1 MELLTTLGPLVLG
14 VLSWCLGGAALAT
27 RRKSLSMLSLASC
40 AAALLLALLYYHT
53 ELMTGDVA
61 ALLDTSDAMAACA
74 AVLLGV
80 TLVLNAGVFFLSR
93 RRDRS

>member
-14 VLSWCLGGAALAT
+14 VLAWCLGGAALAT

-40 AAALLLALLYYHT
+40 AVALLLALLYYHT

-61 ALLDTSDAMAACA
+61 ALLDTSDAMAWCA
-74 AVLLGV
+74 AVLLVV
-80 TLVLNAGVFFLSR
+80 TLALNAAVLLRAR
-93 RRDRS
+93 R

>member
-14 VLSWCLGGAALAT
+14 VLAWCLGGAALAT

-40 AAALLLALLYYHT
+40 AVALLLALLYYHT

-61 ALLDTSDAMAACA
+61 ALLDTSVAMPWSPSF
-74 AVLLGV
+74 LLGV
-80 TLVLNAGVFFLSR
+80 SLALSPTVLLRAR
-93 RRDRS
+93 R

>member
-14 VLSWCLGGAALAT
+14 VLAWCLGGAALAT
-27 RRKSLSMLSLASC
+27 RRKSLSMPSLASC
-40 AAALLLALLYYHT
+40 AVALLLALLYYHT

-61 ALLDTSDAMAACA
+61 ALLDTSDAMAWCA

-80 TLVLNAGVFFLSR
+80 TLALNAAVLLRAR
-93 RRDRS
+93 R